1 MALVISDRVKETSI
15 TTGTGTITLSGAY
28 GGFQSF
34 STGIG
39 NGNKTYYAIENE
51 TRWEVGI
58 GTYTLSSNTLTR
70 DTVLASSSSGNLI
83 SLFGVSTV
91 FCTYPSDKA
100 VFLNEDGLLD
110 LNTFSSGVIYPGTS
124 QFDTIIID
132 DSAAGDHYCPPHD
145 TTDKLYNVSGEL
157 WWDGYAIGPTVSG
170 WANNSLVALDALMN
184 LKDENISGWANQSI
198 TNTGIAI
205 SGWSNSTM
213 SNLDAAISGWSH
225 STLNESD
232 TSISGWAK
240 GYIDSKQA
248 VSALSVSGWADYK
261 DTAISGWAGETVSTV
276 SGWTGTTVS
285 TVSGWAGE
293 TITNSRGSVSGWAS
307 STISELDGSVSGW
320 ASSTMNSLDSSVS
333 GWASYAIKNHDDINI
348 SGDFNYQPYADK
360 MITLKRSASGNF
372 LHAYVDDT
380 SDRTITLY
388 SNGGSSPKWQFG
400 LKSSPNSSVEP
411 PSYGYIYGQ
420 DGDAGI
426 IADSTNQVVIANS
439 NGFFVKHQNSDVFRS
454 SSVTGVHI
462 NSVASAYPALTVNGG
477 VSLAADIQRWTTSA
491 GSILSVVNKS
501 GKFGIGKTTAAY
513 EVDVDGSGKFDQIYF
528 TSGIIFSDGTTQTT
542 NATAALSGWALQTIG
557 NSGVSVSGWTSST
570 FSTVADNASLS
581 GYAEAILSAEGGYI
595 SWGLGDGTSNIDNIS
610 NAQSVAISG
619 LSGITTSYDINGN
632 LLKIS
637 AASLSGWSNGT
648 FSTNV
653 NVNSVSGW
661 IDNTT
666 TTRDNAVSGWATQ
679 TFITSDANTTY
690 TAGSGLELV
699 GTVFNFVDSGKILK
713 NSASGVA
720 ISGWAD
726 ATFIKTDNNT
736 TYTAGSGLELVGTT
750 FHFLDSGKI
759 LANSASGVAIS
770 GWTNAT
776 FDTKSNTTAISGW
789 VLKTIGNSGVAVS
802 GWANGTFSTNA
813 NVSSVSGWTNSTF
826 DTKANTAAISGY
838 AEGIAGGGSSYT
850 WSISDGIVTADS
862 ISNAQTVFISG
873 ISGITTEYIAGDN
886 LLKLSTASLSGWAN
900 ETFSS
905 GISPHGASGSI
916 QVANGVGGIVDAAWK
931 INTTK
936 NILHTPTTKGGSF
949 VVAKDGVNHTVG
961 VSCVAINNGA
971 YARSYGQQSIGIGN
985 DAIASALRSV
995 TIGNTINNGT
1005 ASRVM
1010 IGAYQTALL
1019 DFAKED
1025 GVFRISDLE
1034 LQNGDDASN
1043 AAQFTVM
1050 KTWTSSTN
1058 HEGLRLGTDGVYHTI
1073 SSVAGTGGGTV
1084 RDISINSDLNVS
1096 GVATFQQN
1104 MGLRTTAPAYG
1115 IQVVGAGA
1123 SGLIQSSGILI
1134 GPSGIGVGT
1143 TTPAHPI
1150 DVVQHSG
1157 VVRASGMHSAI
1168 SMNADAAT
1176 VIFDLD
1182 QATTHGVTLGNNRT
1196 LALSNVQIGDKFL
1209 IRLQQDGTGSRTV
1222 TWFNHISWAG
1232 GSAPTLTTTANKAD
1246 LLGFLTA
1253 SGTGSDYWFDGLVVG
1268 QNI

>member
-15 TTGTGTITLSGAY
+15 TTGTGTITLNGAY

-34 STGIG
+34 STGVG

-70 DTVLASSSSGNLI
+70 DTVLASSNSGDLI
-83 SLFGVSTV
+83 SLSGVSTV

-145 TTDKLYNVSGEL
+145 TTNKLYNVSGEL

-170 WANNSLVALDALMN
+170 WANNSFVALDALMN
-184 LKDENISGWANQSI
+184 LKDENVSGWANQTIANTGVVISGI
-198 TNTGIAI
+198 AAEALEMFDGGGKPVFDDVYIKEYIYHQGDTNTYIRLRADQIDFNAGGRNFL
-205 SGWSNSTM
+205 SLDEGSNDKVIINTGGH
-213 SNLDAAISGWSH
+213 DIDFQVEG
-225 STLNESD
+225 ESD
-232 TSISGWAK
+232 TNLIRTDAANDLVGIGTDSPAYKLDVVGHNAWARSSGLIVGNYGIVLANNTPSPTTNTLYNNDGVLK
-240 GYIDSKQA
+240 FNGTTVGGDSTVGIPA
-248 VSALSVSGWADYK
+248 NSASGV
-261 DTAISGWAGETVSTV
+261 AISGWASQTIMN
-276 SGWTGTTVS
+276 SGV
-285 TVSGWAGE
+285 A
-293 TITNSRGSVSGWAS
+293 
-307 STISELDGSVSGW
+307 VSGW
-320 ASSTMNSLDSSVS
+320 ASSTMNSLDSSIS
-333 GWASYAIKNHDDINI
+333 GWASYAIKYHDDINI
-348 SGDFNYQPYADK
+348 SGDFNYEPYADK
-360 MITLKRSASGNF
+360 MFTLKRSASGNF
-372 LHAYVDDT
+372 LHAYVDDA
-380 SDRTITLY
+380 SDRTIALY
-388 SNGGSSPKWQFG
+388 SNGGSSPRWQFG
-400 LKSSPNSSVEP
+400 LKSSPNSSVDP

-426 IADSTNQVVIANS
+426 IADTTNQVVISNT
-439 NGFFVKHQNSDVFRS
+439 NGFFVKHQNSDVFRANS
-454 SSVTGVHI
+454 STGVHI
-462 NSVASAYPALTVNGG
+462 NSSAAAYPALTVNGG

-581 GYAEAILSAEGGYI
+581 GYAEAILSSEGGYAG
-595 SWGLGDGTSNIDNIS
+595 WKLGDGTSNLDNIS
-610 NAQSVAISG
+610 STQSVAISG

-632 LLKIS
+632 LLRIS
-637 AASLSGWSNGT
+637 AASLSGWTNGT
-648 FSTNV
+648 FSTNT

-666 TTRDNAVSGWATQ
+666 TTRDNAVSGWAAQ

-699 GTVFNFVDSGKILK
+699 GTVFNFVDSGKILT

-759 LANSASGVAIS
+759 LSNSASGVAIS

-789 VLKTIGNSGVAVS
+789 ALKTIGNSGVAVS

-813 NVSSVSGWTNSTF
+813 HVSSVSGWALKTIGNSGVQVSGWANGTFSTNANVNAVSGWANSTF

-838 AEGIAGGGSSYT
+838 AEGIAGGGSSYSWKLT
-850 WSISDGIVTADS
+850 NGAVAADTISTG
-862 ISNAQTVFISG
+862 QTVTISG
-873 ISGITTEYIAGDN
+873 ISGVEVEYTAGDN
-886 LLKLSTASLSGWAN
+886 FARVSAIGLSGWTNGTFSTNANLNAVSGWALKTIGNSGVSVSGWAN
-900 ETFSS
+900 GTFSTNANVNNVS
-905 GISPHGASGSI
+905 GWIDNTTTTRDNAVSGWANGTFITSDTNTTYTAGSGLTLVGTEFNVSSVGGSGSLE
-916 QVANGVGGIVDAAWK
+916 GLIVDKAIKSK
-931 INTTK
+931 INTE
-936 NILHTPTTKGGSF
+936 
-949 VVAKDGVNHTVG
+949 AD
-961 VSCVAINNGA
+961 
-971 YARSYGQQSIGIGN
+971 
-985 DAIASALRSV
+985 
-995 TIGNTINNGT
+995 
-1005 ASRVM
+1005 
-1010 IGAYQTALL
+1010 
-1019 DFAKED
+1019 
-1025 GVFRISDLE
+1025 
-1034 LQNGDDASN
+1034 
-1043 AAQFTVM
+1043 
-1050 KTWTSSTN
+1050 
-1058 HEGLRLGTDGVYHTI
+1058 
-1073 SSVAGTGGGTV
+1073 GGT
-1084 RDISINSDLNVS
+1084 I
-1096 GVATFQQN
+1096 TFN
-1104 MGLRTTAPAYG
+1104 MND
-1115 IQVVGAGA
+1115 
-1123 SGLIQSSGILI
+1123 S
-1134 GPSGIGVGT
+1134 
-1143 TTPAHPI
+1143 
-1150 DVVQHSG
+1150 
-1157 VVRASGMHSAI
+1157 
-1168 SMNADAAT
+1168 N
-1176 VIFDLD
+1176 
-1182 QATTHGVTLGNNRT
+1182 THMATLGGNRT
-1196 LALSNVQIGDKFL
+1196 LAVSNAASGQKFIL
-1209 IRLQQDGTGSRTV
+1209 RLKQDSAGSRTV
-1222 TWFNHISWAG
+1222 TWFNTIYWAEG
-1232 GSAPTLTTTANKAD
+1232 GTAPTLTTTANKAD
-1246 LLGFLTA
+1246 VFGFLCT
-1253 SGTGSDYWFDGLVVG
+1253 SGGYYDGFVIG